1 MAYAPLP
8 ALVHHRQELI
18 SCLSFDTVS
27 DVLWSGSASGS
38 VTAHYPTNVRGVTYP
53 ATTKGHPVTR
63 LVASEKDVKAITES
77 GMGSWAKGGMNKWYY
92 NSTHALSTFS
102 EHPSMANA
110 VVLATNGQEASEF
123 IMLNTATGAEIR
135 KVAAPPMV
143 NHLRAS
149 HSLLVS
155 AAADGYI
162 RTHDFRTSNKRDSGA
177 AQSSAFAHS
186 GGIQGLEISGNQIF
200 TCGWGFRQSRPH
212 PDPLVKVYDIRS
224 LKPLPPIP
232 FAQGPAHVTVH
243 PKKASSI
250 VITSAEGLVNIV
262 DLSDPVNGQEYQQ
275 LPVTSYIS
283 SVAFSPT
290 GAYLAFGDAE
300 GYIHMLTSAPTA
312 EDERIPWNGSE
323 GTHAPWPDAPQ
334 PLPDI
339 EWTDSTPLN
348 SIGMP
353 YYTEPLLS
361 GSAILNAPASH
372 YPPPAKIP
380 EQVLQ
385 SMRTLDFVGYAAL
398 PRELRGRRNVAPK
411 APAPKDEGRFRS
423 KAKRSQDLDDNAVS
437 SVTSAFPRPEIP
449 RKWRQTDIKY
459 SKFGIEDFDF
469 AFYNQTSYSGLE
481 THIPNCYTNAIV
493 QALFFTKAMRAH
505 AKSHIT
511 TSCRIE
517 HCLLCELGFL
527 SRMLEDAS
535 GTNCQASNFCKV
547 IARKSQATVLGLIDH
562 GIDGSSPDYGTMIQ
576 QFNRFVLEEMA
587 IEGNNH
593 PNPVIISQ
601 LPTDGR
607 STTPSP
613 VTQMYGIHS
622 ETINECG
629 FCHTVTRRSGMTHAI
644 DLVYPPR
651 KPLPNEVPQLQ
662 PSNFSELLSA
672 SLERRT
678 SYKATC
684 LSCKQVTTFS
694 SHRIIQRDHLPPLLG
709 INASAFSDD
718 SVQVWMDMRV
728 HGVPKRFLEATAS
741 VQGYADDTAR
751 GSELP
756 DVVYELRGMVF
767 EVRAGPKT
775 SHLVAVVKVEEPD
788 SSRSPWYLFNDFVV
802 QNISEEEALSFPSTW
817 KVPCLLYLE
826 RQDVMGKLDLTGLP
840 SKLDP
845 AILGHQYSVAQ
856 RTDWLALK
864 QTYLRPNELP
874 TPGTVVS
881 IDAEFVAL
889 QKEET
894 EHKSDGTKKVLRPSL
909 LTLARVSVLR
919 SKGPLSGKP
928 FIDDYIHTTDAI
940 VDYLTEFSGISPGD
954 LDPLNSR
961 HALVPLKVVYK
972 KLRLLVDL
980 GCIFVGHGLSK
991 DFRII
996 NLFVPPH
1003 QILDTVD
1010 LYFIKERSRRLSL
1023 RFLTWYILKEG
1034 IQAVTH
1040 DSIEDARAALL
1051 LYEKYQEYE
1060 AEGRFDDVLEEIYR
1074 EGKKVNFKPPV
1085 DESAKATPHN
1095 TPGLSPALSNMQI
1108 AMQMNMLRNMSPVGF
1123 MSTFGFNQIQMQQQQ
1138 QPSHP
1143 AFYAPQA
1150 MIGGV
1155 PGSGFYDPSFGQ
1167 FAQQRQQ
1174 QQQQQWN
1181 PYMGDGSNPNTG
1193 SPSRGPRR

>member
-8 ALVHHRQELI
+8 ALVHPRQELI

-63 LVASEKDVKAITES
+63 LVASEKDVKAVTES
-77 GMGSWAKGGMNKWYY
+77 GLGSWAKGGMNKWYH
-92 NSTHALSTFS
+92 NSSQLLSTFCD
-102 EHPSMANA
+102 HPSTANA
-110 VVLATNGQEASEF
+110 VILAANGPDASEF
-123 IMLNTATGAEIR
+123 VMLNTATGAEIR
-135 KVAAPPMV
+135 KVASPPMV

-149 HSLLVS
+149 HSLLIS

-162 RTHDFRTSNKRDSGA
+162 RMHDFRTSNKRDSGV
-177 AQSSAFAHS
+177 AQNTAFAHS

-232 FAQGPAHVTVH
+232 FAQGPAHVSVH
-243 PKKASSI
+243 PRKSSSL

-262 DLSDPVNGQEYQQ
+262 DLSNPVSGQEYQQ
-275 LPVTSYIS
+275 LPIASYIS

-290 GAYLAFGDAE
+290 GAYIAFGDAD
-300 GYIHMLTSAPTA
+300 GYIHMLTSAPVEE
-312 EDERIPWNGSE
+312 EDRVPWNGSE
-323 GTHAPWPDAPQ
+323 GTPAPWPSAPP
-334 PLPDI
+334 PLPEI
-339 EWTDSTPLN
+339 QWTDSTPLN
-348 SIGMP
+348 SVGMP
-353 YYTEPLLS
+353 YYSEPLLS
-361 GSAILNAPASH
+361 SSAILNTRST
-372 YPPPAKIP
+372 YLPPPAKVP

-385 SMRTLDFVGYAAL
+385 SMKTIDFVGYASL

-411 APAPKDEGRFRS
+411 EPAPKDEGRFRS
-423 KAKRSQDLDDNAVS
+423 KAKRASDPDEAVVSPVS
-437 SVTSAFPRPEIP
+437 SGFIRPEIP

-469 AFYNQTSYSGLE
+469 AFYNQTRYSGLE
-481 THIPNCYTNAIV
+481 THIPNCYTNAII
-493 QALFFTKAMRAH
+493 QALFFTQAMRAH

-547 IARKSQATVLGLIDH
+547 VARKSQATVLGLVDH

-587 IEGNNH
+587 VEGNA
-593 PNPVIISQ
+593 PVNPIIVPTLSIAEQ
-601 LPTDGR
+601 LNP
-607 STTPSP
+607 PSP
-613 VTQMYGIHS
+613 VTQMYGIQS
-622 ETINECG
+622 ETIIECG
-629 FCHTVTRRSGMTHAI
+629 YCHAVTKRSNMTHAI

-651 KPLPNEVPQLQ
+651 KPLPNEASQSQ

-672 SLERRT
+672 SLSRNT

-684 LSCKQVTTFS
+684 LSCKQVATFA
-694 SHRIIQRDHLPPLLG
+694 SHRIIRRDALPPLLS
-709 INASAFSDD
+709 ISASAFSED
-718 SVQVWMDMRV
+718 SIRLWMDTKA
-728 HGVPKRFLEATAS
+728 HGATKRFLGTTAS
-741 VQGYADDTAR
+741 VQGHSDTVED
-751 GSELP
+751 SELP
-756 DVVYELRGMVF
+756 EIMYELRAMVF
-767 EVRAGPKT
+767 EFSPAA
-775 SHLVAVVKVEEPD
+775 LLAVSGTEHEPVT
-788 SSRSPWYLFNDFVV
+788 RSPWYLFNDFVV
-802 QNISEEEALSFPSTW
+802 QNISEEEALNFPSAW
-817 KVPCLLYLE
+817 K
-826 RQDVMGKLDLTGLP
+826 DVINQLDFTGLP
-840 SKLDP
+840 CTLDP
-845 AILGHQYSVAQ
+845 GILGHQYSVAQ
-856 RTDWLALK
+856 RTDWLSLK
-864 QTYLRPNELP
+864 QSYLKPEERP

-894 EHKSDGTKKVLRPSL
+894 EYRSDGTKKVLRPSL

-919 SKGPLSGKP
+919 GGGPLSGRP
-928 FIDDYIHTTDAI
+928 FIDDYIHTTDTI
-940 VDYLTEFSGISPGD
+940 VDYLTEYSGISFGD
-954 LDPLNSR
+954 LDPQMSR

-1051 LYEKYQEYE
+1051 LYQKYQEYE
-1060 AEGRFDDVLEEIYR
+1060 EEGRFDEVLEEIYR

-1085 DESAKATPHN
+1085 DESAKPTSAII
-1095 TPGLSPALSNMQI
+1095 PGPSSALTNIQL
-1108 AMQMNMLRNMSPVGF
+1108 AMQMNILRNLSPTAGF
-1123 MSTFGFNQIQMQQQQ
+1123 MPTFGFNQMQMAAQNQSSR
-1138 QPSHP
+1138 PSFFSP
-1143 AFYAPQA
+1143 NG
-1150 MIGGV
+1150 MGGV
-1155 PGSGFYDPSFGQ
+1155 GGGGGQGSGLYDPSFGQ
-1167 FAQQRQQ
+1167 YSPQRQQQQ

-1181 PYMGDGSNPNTG
+1181 PYMGDGSNPNAG